1 MAYPIEMTLNEW
13 AAAKKTE
20 IFEQL
25 GQGQAPSEGAY
36 DAAVFRDGLVKGKP
50 QMGATTFT
58 PSAAHFEF
66 IFPDSNST
74 STVLDVCVDAPE
86 RIVFL
91 PVPEWVVEEIWQGDV
106 SGTPHFE
113 SEANAM
119 LARFR
124 TELDPGMNEKHF
136 GPQPPKRRE

>member
-1 MAYPIEMTLNEW
+1 MTLNEW
-13 AAAKKTE
+13 AVAKKTE
-20 IFEQL
+20 IFGRLGL
-25 GQGQAPSEGAY
+25 GQPPPEGTYEAS
-36 DAAVFRDGLVKGKP
+36 VFRDGLVKGKP

-58 PSAAHFEF
+58 PSAAHFEY
-66 IFPDSNST
+66 IFPDSTST
-74 STVLDVCVDAPE
+74 STVLDVCVEAPE

-113 SEANAM
+113 SEATAM
-119 LARFR
+119 LERFR
-124 TELDPGMNEKHF
+124 GELEAGANEKHF